1 MKIAIL
7 NFEQPWHVLA
17 STSLIRGL
25 RNAHPSASI
34 SFFVAEESF
43 PLIQFN
49 KNVEAVSGYICPT
62 DKSYDLAIN
71 MSPSVEA
78 CSFMTELRSSDKR
91 GFFEKIGA
99 VSAINND
106 ADEYFSIMHNGDK
119 SERHALQVIFRLC
132 GMTWKGEGYDL
143 AYFPKNKT
151 HKRKTGIAISH
162 DPLRTFIK
170 NNLKL
175 QMTEIWHVPMKKN
188 LFKRMDEINRCMY
201 ILTDDLFTLHASIAL
216 RKNVEFLDVIG
227 LNTRLEFFGRG
238 NYYRISDGDWRVQ
251 MEKDRVEES
260 IQSPQEA
267 FDL

>member
-25 RNAHPSASI
+25 KHAYPSASI
-34 SFFVAEESF
+34 SFFVSQESF
-43 PLIQFN
+43 PIIQFN
-49 KNVEAVSGYICPT
+49 KSVEAISGYISPNIE
-62 DKSYDLAIN
+62 KFDLAIN
-71 MSPSVEA
+71 MSPSLEA
-78 CSFMTELRSSDKR
+78 CNFMTEIPSVDKK
-91 GFFEKIGA
+91 GFTEKLGSVTSLNA
-99 VSAINND
+99 D
-106 ADEYFSIMHNGDK
+106 ADEYFSIMHNGNK

-151 HKRKTGIAISH
+151 NRKKTGIAISH
-162 DPLRTFIK
+162 DPLRTFVK

-175 QMTEIWHVPMKKN
+175 EMTDIWHVPMKKN

-251 MEKDRVEES
+251 MEKDGVEENLRS
-260 IQSPQEA
+260 TEEA
-267 FDL
+267 CDV